1 MNLLFI
7 SKGAGCKCSVDLAQA
22 KFYIPLFFLLI
33 GLCGGLV
40 YGGYRIAGVTQP
52 ADARPLVQE
61 EWVKDMERQR
71 REVSAARSQ
80 AEENVNALALRLG
93 QLQAHVIR
101 LDALGKRLVKM
112 AELDGG
118 EFDFDD
124 PPAQGGAGPVS
135 DQQPLAVPDFLA
147 TLDEVSRQLSDRE
160 RQLNLLSAFL
170 MNSNL
175 QEEVLPAGRPVKKGW
190 ISSYFGK
197 RTDPFTGK
205 IGYHEGIDFAG
216 KLGSEVIAVASG
228 VVSYA
233 GRRSKYGNTVEISHG
248 NGYVTRYAH
257 NQKILVKVG
266 DTVKKG
272 ETVAKMG
279 SSGRSTGPHV
289 HFEVIVQGK
298 VVNPLRYIRADAK

>member
-7 SKGAGCKCSVDLAQA
+7 SKGAGCKCSVDLARA
-22 KFYIPLFFLLI
+22 KFYVPLFLLLV

-40 YGGYRIAGVTQP
+40 YSGYHIAKLEQP
-52 ADARPLVQE
+52 AVAQPLVHEQ
-61 EWVKDMERQR
+61 WIKDMERQR
-71 REVSAARSQ
+71 REVADARER

-101 LDALGKRLVKM
+101 LDALGKRLVKV
-112 AELDGG
+112 AELDNG
-118 EFDFDD
+118 EFDFEAT
-124 PPAQGGAGPVS
+124 PAQGGPAPLAE
-135 DQQPLAVPDFLA
+135 QQPLPVPDFIA
-147 TLDEVSRQLSDRE
+147 ALDEVAQQLSDRE
-160 RQLNLLSAFL
+160 RQLNLLSTFL

-175 QEEVLPAGRPVKKGW
+175 QEEVLPAGRPVKSGW

-205 IGYHEGIDFAG
+205 VGYHEGIDFAG
-216 KLGSEVIAVASG
+216 KKGSDVVSVAAG

-233 GRRSKYGNTVEISHG
+233 GGRSKYGRTVEISHG

-257 NQKILVKVG
+257 NQKNLVKVG

-272 ETVAKMG
+272 DTIALMG

-289 HFEVIVQGK
+289 HFEVLRKGK
-298 VVNPLRYIRADAK
+298 VVNPLRYIRAAK